1 MAKTKYTPTK
11 ETVDLAKE
19 KTVRN
24 AQKLKNVRK
33 DAFLKA
39 LANYLVRDQAKRSIQ
54 LEMGS
59 LDAKEWAAIRALTP
73 LMGYPSVDEAVQ
85 VLKEFLK

>member
-11 ETVDLAKE
+11 EAVDLAKE
-19 KTVRN
+19 KTERN
-24 AQKLKNVRK
+24 AQKLRNVRR
-33 DAFLKA
+33 DAFIKA

-59 LDAKEWAAIRALTP
+59 SDAKEWAEMRSLTP
-73 LMGYPSVDEAVQ
+73 LMGYPTVDEAVQ

>member
-1 MAKTKYTPTK
+1 MAKTKYVPTK
-11 ETVDLAKE
+11 EAVDLAKG
-19 KTVRN
+19 KTERN
-24 AQKLKNVRK
+24 AQKLRNARR
-33 DAFLKA
+33 DAFIKV

-59 LDAKEWAAIRALTP
+59 SDAKEWAEMRSLTP
-73 LMGYPSVDEAVQ
+73 LMGYPTVDEAVQ